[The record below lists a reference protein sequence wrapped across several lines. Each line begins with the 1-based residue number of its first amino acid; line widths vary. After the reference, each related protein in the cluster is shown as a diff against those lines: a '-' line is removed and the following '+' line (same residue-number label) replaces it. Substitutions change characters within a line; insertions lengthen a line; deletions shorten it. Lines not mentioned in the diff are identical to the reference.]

1 MTSIKT
7 QDNDFANHFLL
18 VEDEI
23 CYEGRPPARSASK
36 IDRGRL
42 CLDIRRI
49 KFGVGGYITV
59 RPYYLYSLK

>member
-1 MTSIKT
+1 MSSIKT

-18 VEDEI
+18 VGDEI

-42 CLDIRRI
+42 CFDIRRM
-49 KFGVGGYITV
+49 KLGVVGYITV
-59 RPYYLYSLK
+59 RPYNLHSLK